1 MGRSFEIGL
10 SSSETDNIFS
20 LFFNSFALA
29 VITSVGEGS
38 MTFSLFAL
46 RSILFPFLYFNFDP
60 FFSDQ
65 F

>member
-1 MGRSFEIGL
+1 M
-10 SSSETDNIFS
+10 
-20 LFFNSFALA
+20 A